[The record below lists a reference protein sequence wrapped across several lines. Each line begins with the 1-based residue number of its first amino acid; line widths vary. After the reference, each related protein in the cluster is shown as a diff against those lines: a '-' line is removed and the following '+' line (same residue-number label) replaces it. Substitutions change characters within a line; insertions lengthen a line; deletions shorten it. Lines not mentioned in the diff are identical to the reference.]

1 VQKQYGELYKNRWET
16 RMPNLI
22 RCVLFL
28 ALVPLGALAQEK
40 ECRKVVISADSD
52 YAPLQ
57 WYDGKHLTGASI
69 EIATIALAAL
79 GVPYE
84 VRYVGPFH
92 RVLKS
97 AQQGEIDMISS
108 LKDTPERREYLTYT
122 NVALFANP
130 IAVFVAKGR
139 SFSYAGWNDLIGKRG
154 GVTLGNQF
162 GNGFDEF
169 LRGNLQVE
177 AEQKT
182 YMNFKK
188 LELRRID
195 YLITGYYP
203 GLAYLA
209 TSGQSDSF
217 VALKPYVS
225 ESDNFIAMRTSSP
238 CIKHLKALNL
248 QLENMRREG
257 KLQLIL
263 DKYIALLPK
272 RAN

>member
-1 VQKQYGELYKNRWET
+1 
-16 RMPNLI
+16 MPILI
-22 RCVLFL
+22 RCALL
-28 ALVPLGALAQEK
+28 IALVPLAAWSQEK

-57 WYDGKHLTGASI
+57 WYDGKNLTGASI
-69 EIATIALAAL
+69 EIATSALSAL
-79 GVPYE
+79 GIPYE

-97 AQQGEIDMISS
+97 AEEGEIDMIAS

-122 NVALFANP
+122 NVALFPNP
-130 IAVFVAKGR
+130 IAVFVARER
-139 SFSYAGWNDLIGKRG
+139 SFSYSGWNDLIGKKG

-169 LRGNLQVE
+169 LRGHLQVE
-177 AEQKT
+177 AEQKA

-195 YLITGYYP
+195 YLITGYYS
-203 GLAYLA
+203 GLVYLA
-209 TSGQSDSF
+209 ASGQNDSF

-225 ESDNFIAMRTSSP
+225 ESDNFIAIIKSSP

-248 QLENMRREG
+248 QLDSMRREG
-257 KLQLIL
+257 KLKLIL
-263 DKYIALLPK
+263 DKHIALVLK
-272 RAN
+272 RTN

>member
-1 VQKQYGELYKNRWET
+1 
-16 RMPNLI
+16 MPILF

-28 ALVPLGALAQEK
+28 ALVPLAALSQEK

-69 EIATIALAAL
+69 EIATSALTTL
-79 GVPYE
+79 GIPYE

-97 AQQGEIDMISS
+97 AQTGEIDMISS
-108 LKDTPERREYLTYT
+108 LKDTPERREYLIYT

-130 IAVFVAKGR
+130 IAIFVARER
-139 SFSYAGWNDLIGKRG
+139 SFSYSGWNDLMGKKG

-169 LRGNLQVE
+169 LKGNLQVE
-177 AEQKT
+177 AEQKA

-188 LELRRID
+188 LELHRID
-195 YLITGYYP
+195 YLITGYYS
-203 GLAYLA
+203 GIAYLTA
-209 TSGQSDSF
+209 SGQNDKF

-225 ESDNFIAMRTSSP
+225 ESDNFIAIAKSSP
-238 CIKHLKALNL
+238 CIRHLKALNL
-248 QLENMRREG
+248 QLDTMRREG
-257 KLQLIL
+257 KLKLIL
-263 DKYIALLPK
+263 DKHIALLPK

>member
-1 VQKQYGELYKNRWET
+1 MLIF
-16 RMPNLI
+16 I
-22 RCVLFL
+22 RCALL
-28 ALVPLGALAQEK
+28 IALVPLVAWSQEK

-57 WYDGKHLTGASI
+57 WYDGKNLTGASI
-69 EIATIALAAL
+69 EIATSALSAL
-79 GVPYE
+79 GIPYE

-97 AQQGEIDMISS
+97 AEEGEIDMISS

-122 NVALFANP
+122 NVALFPNP
-130 IAVFVAKGR
+130 IAVFVARER
-139 SFSYAGWNDLIGKRG
+139 SFSYSGWSDLIGKKG

-169 LRGNLQVE
+169 LRGHLQVE
-177 AEQKT
+177 AEQKA

-195 YLITGYYP
+195 YLITGYYS
-203 GLAYLA
+203 GLVYLA
-209 TSGQSDSF
+209 ASGQSDSF

-225 ESDNFIAMRTSSP
+225 ESDNFIAIIKSSP

-248 QLENMRREG
+248 QLDSMRREG
-257 KLQLIL
+257 KLKLIL
-263 DKYIALLPK
+263 DKHIALLPK
-272 RAN
+272 RTN

>member
-1 VQKQYGELYKNRWET
+1 
-16 RMPNLI
+16 MPILI
-22 RCVLFL
+22 RCVLLL
-28 ALVPLGALAQEK
+28 ALIPLAASSQEK

-69 EIATIALAAL
+69 EIVTTAL
-79 GVPYE
+79 GALNVPYE
-84 VRYVGPFH
+84 IRYVGPFH

-97 AQQGEIDMISS
+97 AQEGEIDMISS

-122 NVALFANP
+122 NVALFSNP
-130 IAVFVAKGR
+130 IAVFVARDKK
-139 SFSYAGWNDLIGKRG
+139 FSYSGWNDLIGKKG

-169 LRGNLQVE
+169 LRKNLQVE

-195 YLITGYYP
+195 YLITGYYS
-203 GLAYLA
+203 GLVYLT
-209 TSGQSDSF
+209 TSGQNDRF

-225 ESDNFIAMRTSSP
+225 ESDNFIAITKSSP
-238 CIKHLKALNL
+238 CITHLKALNL

-257 KLQLIL
+257 KLKSIL
-263 DKYIALLPK
+263 DKHMALLAK
-272 RAN
+272 RENQ

>member
-1 VQKQYGELYKNRWET
+1 
-16 RMPNLI
+16 MPILI
-22 RCVLFL
+22 RYVLLL
-28 ALVPLGALAQEK
+28 ALVPLAAFSQEK

-52 YAPLQ
+52 YAPLH
-57 WYDGKHLTGASI
+57 WYDGKNLTGASI
-69 EIATIALAAL
+69 EIATTALMAI
-79 GVPYE
+79 GIPYE

-97 AQQGEIDMISS
+97 AQEGEIDMISS

-122 NVALFANP
+122 NVALFSNP
-130 IAVFVAKGR
+130 IAIFVAKDR
-139 SFSYAGWNDLIGKRG
+139 SFSYAGWNDLIGKKG
-154 GVTLGNQF
+154 GVTVGNQF

-195 YLITGYYP
+195 YLITGYYT

-209 TSGQSDSF
+209 GSGQNGTF
-217 VALKPYVS
+217 VAIKPYVS
-225 ESDNFIAMRTSSP
+225 ESDNFIAITKSSP
-238 CIKHLKALNL
+238 CIKNLKALNL
-248 QLENMRREG
+248 QLDNMRREG

-263 DKYIALLPK
+263 DKHIALLSK
-272 RAN
+272 RVNQ

>member
-1 VQKQYGELYKNRWET
+1 
-16 RMPNLI
+16 MPILI
-22 RCVLFL
+22 RC
-28 ALVPLGALAQEK
+28 ALLIALAPLVAWSQEK

-57 WYDGKHLTGASI
+57 WYDGKNLTGASI
-69 EIATIALAAL
+69 EIATSALSAL
-79 GVPYE
+79 GIPYE

-97 AQQGEIDMISS
+97 AEEGEIDMISS

-122 NVALFANP
+122 NVALFPNP
-130 IAVFVAKGR
+130 IAVFVARER
-139 SFSYAGWNDLIGKRG
+139 SFSYSGWNDLVGKKG

-169 LRGNLQVE
+169 LRGHLQVE
-177 AEQKT
+177 AEQKA

-195 YLITGYYP
+195 YLITGYYS
-203 GLAYLA
+203 GLVYLA
-209 TSGQSDSF
+209 ASGQSDSF

-225 ESDNFIAMRTSSP
+225 ESDNFIAIIKSSP

-248 QLENMRREG
+248 QLDSMRREG
-257 KLQLIL
+257 KLKLIL
-263 DKYIALLPK
+263 DKHIALLPK
-272 RAN
+272 RTN

>member
-1 VQKQYGELYKNRWET
+1 
-16 RMPNLI
+16 MPILI

-28 ALVPLGALAQEK
+28 TLVPLAALSQEK
-40 ECRKVVISADSD
+40 ECGKVVISADSD

-57 WYDGKHLTGASI
+57 WYDGKQLTGASI
-69 EIATIALAAL
+69 EIATTALSAL
-79 GVPYE
+79 GIPYE

-97 AQQGEIDMISS
+97 AQSGEIDMISS

-122 NVALFANP
+122 SVALFSNP
-130 IAVFVAKGR
+130 IAIFVARDKK
-139 SFSYAGWNDLIGKRG
+139 FNYAGWDDLIGKKG

-169 LRGNLQVE
+169 LRKNLQVQ
-177 AEQKT
+177 AEQKA

-195 YLITGYYP
+195 YLITGYYS
-203 GLAYLA
+203 GIAYLA
-209 TSGQSDSF
+209 TSGQNDKF

-225 ESDNFIAMRTSSP
+225 ESDNFIAMTKSSP

-248 QLENMRREG
+248 QLDTMRREG
-257 KLQLIL
+257 KLKLIL
-263 DKYIALLPK
+263 DKHMALLAQP
-272 RAN
+272 ANQR

>member
-1 VQKQYGELYKNRWET
+1 
-16 RMPNLI
+16 MPILS

-28 ALVPLGALAQEK
+28 VLVPLAALSQEK

-57 WYDGKHLTGASI
+57 WYDGKQLTGASI
-69 EIATIALAAL
+69 EIATTALSAL

-97 AQQGEIDMISS
+97 AQEGEIDMISS
-108 LKDTPERREYLTYT
+108 LKDTPERREYLAYT

-130 IAVFVAKGR
+130 IAIFIAKDR
-139 SFSYAGWNDLIGKRG
+139 RFSYAGWNDLIGKKG

-169 LRGNLQVE
+169 LRANLQVE
-177 AEQKT
+177 AEQKA

-195 YLITGYYP
+195 YLITGYYS
-203 GLAYLA
+203 GVAYLNA
-209 TSGQSDSF
+209 SGQNDKF
-217 VALKPYVS
+217 IAVKPYVS
-225 ESDNFIAMRTSSP
+225 ESDNFIAISRSSP

-248 QLENMRREG
+248 QLDNMRRDGEL
-257 KLQLIL
+257 KLIL
-263 DKYIALLPK
+263 DKHIALLPK

>member
-1 VQKQYGELYKNRWET
+1 
-16 RMPNLI
+16 MPILI

-28 ALVPLGALAQEK
+28 ALVPLGALSQEK

-69 EIATIALAAL
+69 EIATTALSAL
-79 GVPYE
+79 GIPYE

-108 LKDTPERREYLTYT
+108 LKDTPERREYLTFA

-130 IAVFVAKGR
+130 IAVFVAKDR
-139 SFSYAGWNDLIGKRG
+139 RFSYAGWNDLIGKKG
-154 GVTLGNQF
+154 GITLGNQF

-169 LRGNLQVE
+169 LKGNLQVE

-209 TSGQSDSF
+209 ASGQNGSF

-225 ESDNFIAMRTSSP
+225 ESDNFIAITKSSP
-238 CIKHLKALNL
+238 CIRHLKALNL

-257 KLQLIL
+257 RLQSIL
-263 DKYIALLPK
+263 DKHMELLSK